1 MDLKELLQFT
11 SNGTL
16 QFFYTELRDTSS
28 ARDLSKLEALHVASM
43 LSHYA
48 HVSRYAPSTEMPP
61 PADLEELSKR
71 FLVFDALAIEQ
82 LNDQM
87 TVRIAAAQ
95 CLFALA
101 FYTAW
106 LESRRHFEWLQDHGR
121 AYYRHTS
128 QLSKTDNDKKTYWL
142 MSQNF
147 AEWVKACQE
156 MRADLRDRPFLVQ

>member
-28 ARDLSKLEALHVASM
+28 ARDLSRLEALHVASM

-48 HVSRYAPSTEMPP
+48 HVSRYASTLEMPP
-61 PADLEELSKR
+61 PTGLDDLSRR
-71 FLVFDALAIEQ
+71 FAVLDALSVED
-82 LNDQM
+82 LRDQM

-106 LESRRHFEWLQDHGR
+106 LESRRHLAWLEEHGR
-121 AYYRHTS
+121 CYYRQSSNLSTS
-128 QLSKTDNDKKTYWL
+128 DNDKKTFWL

-147 AEWVKACQE
+147 AEWVKACKE
-156 MRADLRDRPFLVQ
+156 MQADLRDRPFLLQ

>member
-1 MDLKELLQFT
+1 MNLTELLQFT

-16 QFFYTELRDTSS
+16 QFFYTELRDTNS
-28 ARDLSKLEALHVASM
+28 ARDLSRLEALHVASM

-48 HVSRYAPSTEMPP
+48 HVSRYAPAIEMPP
-61 PADLEELSKR
+61 PSDLEELSKR
-71 FLVFDALAIEQ
+71 FQVFDALSIEQ

-106 LESRRHFEWLQDHGR
+106 LDSRRHLAWLEDHGR
-121 AYYRHTS
+121 SYYRHS
-128 QLSKTDNDKKTYWL
+128 SNLSKTDNDKRTFWL

-147 AEWVKACQE
+147 AEWVNACKE
-156 MRADLRDRPFLVQ
+156 MQADLRDRPFLLQ